1 MTRVQFEARCR
12 SAVFWAIAFVIVG
25 EYFCRDAPFESP
37 AWLAAGIVLACLGV
51 LFGRIYL
58 ATAFTDASDAA
69 DAGKLRPALSRIG
82 MVSIAVMVLALALGW
97 TADTDVL
104 FEASVAG
111 GDLGFGLFV
120 LWTEFWFHGELGKE
134 AAGTTAARR

>member
-12 SAVFWAIAFVIVG
+12 SAVFWAIVFVVVG
-25 EYFCRDAPFESP
+25 EYFCRDAPFQSP

-58 ATAFTDASDAA
+58 ATAFGSVSNAA
-69 DAGKLRPALSRIG
+69 DTGRFSSALSRIG
-82 MVSIAVMVLALALGW
+82 FVSIAVMVLALGLGW
-97 TADTDVL
+97 TADTDAL

-120 LWTEFWFHGELGKE
+120 LWTEFWFRQPLVEEPAK
-134 AAGTTAARR
+134 AAARR

>member
-12 SAVFWAIAFVIVG
+12 AAVFWAIVFVIVG

-58 ATAFTDASDAA
+58 ATTFGSVSDAA
-69 DAGKLRPALSRIG
+69 DAGRFSSALSRIG
-82 MVSIAVMVLALALGW
+82 IVSIVVMVLALALGW

-111 GDLGFGLFV
+111 GELGFGLFV
-120 LWTEFWFHGELGKE
+120 LWTEFWFRQPLAEE
-134 AAGTTAARR
+134 PANNAARR